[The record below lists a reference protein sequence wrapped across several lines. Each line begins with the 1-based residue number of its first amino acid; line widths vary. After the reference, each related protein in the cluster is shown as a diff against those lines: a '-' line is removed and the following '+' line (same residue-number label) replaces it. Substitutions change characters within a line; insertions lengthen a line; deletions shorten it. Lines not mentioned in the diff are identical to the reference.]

1 MAAIRC
7 ESVTKKFK
15 EMTVV
20 RDITMNV
27 EENAIFGVLG
37 LDSSG
42 KTTLLKLLTG
52 LLKPTSGSVHLFDRN
67 VSKNPVQ
74 ALQGVGCLVGE
85 PAFYENFTA
94 EENLYMIA
102 NLLDTEADE
111 VIESVGITFENVLV
125 RNLTRAMRKQLA
137 IAAALVG
144 NPRLL
149 LLDEPLANLAA
160 QTRSKILTL
169 LSELEETTILFTTYS
184 PEDIKDLAEEAVV
197 LKKGEIAALG
207 PVSKLDLR
215 LEVDT

>member
-52 LLKPTSGSVHLFDRN
+52 LLKPTSGSIHLFDRN

-207 PVSKLDLR
+207 SVSKLDLR

>member
-207 PVSKLDLR
+207 SVSKLDLR